1 MNGINQISVIS
12 ENVSDLQYKLT
23 DLTYDDLTNTTTIVN
38 NTQLYD
44 VVINGSFNVSN
55 IQIGN
60 TLTLSYG
67 GVMTFIDDGL
77 SGNVVDTIHNQTIY
91 GHKVFQSAEVDT
103 LTIDNMNAI
112 SITTQTVFG
121 NTIYSDNITNSQII
135 TTDTLVATSE
145 IYTGNINI
153 SDTIIADNITG
164 SAPGSFVYNATTVC
178 HKDAIINAP
187 SQTVIPGDL
196 VLPNSIGLSPFG
208 DDGLAIDVLDP
219 TNRSITFS
227 PPGNFN
233 LTTPAPIASLSC
245 GFALG
250 NTIVSYESL
259 APYLSKGFRG
269 LGTSANQPFIETVSG
284 LYTAFTP
291 TFSLSMANLLIKSG
305 YIDLTNHIV
314 SLDPFP
320 IGNYVNMAG
329 LNNPTFISGNVLTN
343 QYDITSRNPITPTTE
358 VTFSAVPLNST
369 TLVSIVNW
377 GGSNNFSFVT
387 EKFGI
392 QPGCRVTSNSAFF
405 NLTLSIAHTPPTITT
420 SDLSGYVFGGNLII
434 ESNPILPLNRRVV
447 GLGTG
452 VNGVPANTNS
462 YIETTPGTPSSKY
475 IVRNGSSLL
484 TPTNTATSTATGF
497 IKSVFGSS
505 WLVSTAPQ
513 TNNIFVEQSG
523 IPQATRLKDPT
534 GFFAGQSKIMQLHQ
548 LNGYTISATS
558 TPAFTAI
565 GMVSSTTEIKLT
577 TNPAVT
583 TQMIENTTTP
593 NQFVVNGTQVSSYN
607 GTNQLITSSG
617 LTAQTATSTT
627 IKGYMRTTTL
637 FEGRGL
643 GNSTPRLNWFIS
655 GTNIG
660 ANKNYVSVASSASP
674 FTLGASTNTATTP
687 TGLALA
693 GFTKYRDANSFFLV
707 LANSTPFKFA
717 DYLIH
722 SPTGSLPESTGLS
735 DGLNDPVSSNDIIVI
750 ADYSTYTSSS
760 VTVREPPIISQGYKA
775 YPVSVNTY
783 YVLETITLGATGY
796 INSTKLD
803 GVSPGFARDLA
814 LRGTFAS
821 NLYTTSSTLGSTTV
835 TTGFLGAIF
844 NGGAS
849 GYYFCS
855 NNSTNLIQNFIVAT
869 TIAPA
874 GSVIWN
880 SDLFDKG
887 SLTCSKLEWRVAPV
901 ASTPVAGTSIS
912 TSWYIRSNSV
922 DVGGG
927 FFDTEL
933 YMRTGTRIT
942 SFGPHFFINSV
953 TATTFNNSGLNGS
966 RITAYAQEA
975 TLNCIKATFR
985 GKTNMTATTQKGGDL
1000 GIFQQSALVYR
1011 IDTLGLYAPSI
1022 SDFIRI
1028 ANRTNVNN
1036 IRAVTSLGS
1045 NLYDITLEYTEGA
1058 LGSGFSY
1065 VITAPVS
1072 NTASLLPSTSVT
1084 GHLSEYLVAYTPGST
1099 YSYYP
1104 SNVNYSIFS
1113 PINMSFYAPVT
1124 YNTFT
1129 PQLYSVQ
1136 TPFLYSF
1143 VQPISISDFNK
1154 TTISFYNTETI
1165 QFYEYYNVT
1174 LPPSACELVG
1184 DVCTQT
1190 LTNKTFDRI
1199 GLQTITTQTSTQLG
1213 YTIRN
1218 TLTATTMA
1226 TANTWLEPPGNTG
1239 RITLASQGVYLLS
1252 YAFSTRTITVLMGC
1266 LSESATAPYATP
1278 STTDGT
1284 GVLCFSGS
1292 VNTNTNWITCSNTI
1306 VYVNTTANRIIYLWW
1321 ASNGVA
1327 LIKTNGNYFQAVR
1340 IA

>member
-1 MNGINQISVIS
+1 MSWLSDTSANRYIQTYFKNFVDLSGNLIVRHGNISLTNGSLNFSNGTSINGDAISVQ
-12 ENVSDLQYKLT
+12 DLS
-23 DLTYDDLTNTTTIVN
+23 V
-38 NTQLYD
+38 
-44 VVINGSFNVSN
+44 
-55 IQIGN
+55 N
-60 TLTLSYG
+60 TLT
-67 GVMTFIDDGL
+67 
-77 SGNVVDTIHNQTIY
+77 
-91 GHKVFQSAEVDT
+91 A
-103 LTIDNMNAI
+103 
-112 SITTQTVFG
+112 QTVNG
-121 NTIYSDNITNSQII
+121 NTINSDNITNTNII
-135 TTDTLVATSE
+135 TTDSLIAT
-145 IYTGNINI
+145 NIFADNFNI

-164 SAPGSFVYNATTVC
+164 SAPQSFVYNATTVC

-196 VLPNSIGLSPFG
+196 IRPNSIGLSPFG
-208 DDGLAIDVLDP
+208 DDGLAINVLDP
-219 TNRSITFS
+219 TNRTITFT
-227 PPGNFN
+227 PAGNFN

-259 APYLSKGFRG
+259 APYLNKGIRG
-269 LGTSANQPFIETVSG
+269 LGTSSSQPFIETVSG

-314 SLDPFP
+314 SLDAFP
-320 IGNYVNMAG
+320 IGHYINMAG

-343 QYDITSRNPITPTTE
+343 QYDITSRNAITPTSE

-405 NLTLSIAHTPPTITT
+405 NLTLSIPHTPPPITT
-420 SDLSGYVFGGNLII
+420 VDLSGYVFGGNLII

-452 VNGVPANTNS
+452 VNGVPVDTNS

-484 TPTNTATSTATGF
+484 TPTNTTTSTATGF

-505 WLVSTAPQ
+505 WLVSTAQQ
-513 TNNIFVEQSG
+513 TNNDFVEQTG
-523 IPQATRLKDPT
+523 IPQATRLLDPAGT
-534 GFFAGQSKIMQLHQ
+534 FFAGQSKIMRLNQI
-548 LNGYTISATS
+548 NGYTISATS

-565 GMVSSTTEIKLT
+565 GMVSSATEIKLT

-583 TQMIENTTTP
+583 TQLIENTTTP

-687 TGLALA
+687 TGSALA

-760 VTVREPPIISQGYKA
+760 VTVREPPILSQGYRA

-783 YVLETITLGATGY
+783 YVLETITLGATAY

-835 TTGFLGAIF
+835 TTGFTGAIF

-880 SDLFDKG
+880 SNLFDKG

-922 DVGGG
+922 DIGGG
-927 FFDTEL
+927 IFETEL

-942 SFGPHFFINSV
+942 SFGPHIFINSV
-953 TATTFNNSGLNGS
+953 TINSFNNSGLNGAY
-966 RITAYAQEA
+966 ITAYTQEP
-975 TLNCIKATFR
+975 TLNCLKATFR

-1011 IDTLGLYAPSI
+1011 IDTLGLYAPSV

-1028 ANRTNVNN
+1028 ASRTNVNT

-1065 VITAPVS
+1065 VITSPVTT
-1072 NTASLLPSTSVT
+1072 TASLLPSASIT

-1165 QFYEYYNVT
+1165 QFYEYYNIT
-1174 LPPSACELVG
+1174 LPPSACELIG
-1184 DVCTQT
+1184 DVCVQT
-1190 LTNKTFDRI
+1190 LTNKTLTSPIIDVSLNLFGSPFHYVNWTAIADRTGSTGSALTVAI
-1199 GLQTITTQTSTQLG
+1199 EGSTGLVPIASNATDCRLKYYYSVVGKTMYLNYLYQ
-1213 YTIRN
+1213 
-1218 TLTATTMA
+1218 ATTGIA
-1226 TANTWLEPPGNTG
+1226 QPAGTYYYWYRLPAGFTYPSWL
-1239 RITLASQGVYLLS
+1239 V
-1252 YAFSTRTITVLMGC
+1252 
-1266 LSESATAPYATP
+1266 SAGATP
-1278 STTDGT
+1278 SFASGT
-1284 GVLCFSGS
+1284 RVGSARLNVNGNLNFCSVYFFVSG
-1292 VNTNTNWITCSNTI
+1292 
-1306 VYVNTTANRIIYLWW
+1306 ANRFLLITREQTLFDYHGSANYTY
-1321 ASNGVA
+1321 ASANNCFTFEA
-1327 LIKTNGNYFQAVR
+1327 SLPLA
-1340 IA
+1340 

>member
-1 MNGINQISVIS
+1 MSWLSDPSANRYIQTYFKNFIDLSGNLTVRNGNIN
-12 ENVSDLQYKLT
+12 L
-23 DLTYDDLTNTTTIVN
+23 
-38 NTQLYD
+38 
-44 VVINGSFNVSN
+44 INGSLNGS
-55 IQIGN
+55 
-60 TLTLSYG
+60 
-67 GVMTFIDDGL
+67 
-77 SGNVVDTIHNQTIY
+77 
-91 GHKVFQSAEVDT
+91 
-103 LTIDNMNAI
+103 
-112 SITTQTVFG
+112 SITGLDLSVNILNAVTVNSTTV
-121 NTIYSDNITNSQII
+121 NTDTVNSDNITNTNII
-135 TTDTLVATSE
+135 TTDSLIAT
-145 IYTGNINI
+145 NIFADNFNI

-164 SAPGSFVYNATTVC
+164 TAPASFVYNATTVC

-187 SQTVIPGDL
+187 SQTVIAGDL
-196 VLPNSIGLSPFG
+196 VRPNSIGLIPSG
-208 DDGLAIDVLDP
+208 DNGLAINILNS
-219 TNRSITFS
+219 TNRSITFTPDGS
-227 PPGNFN
+227 FN
-233 LTTPAPIASLSC
+233 LTSPASIGSLSC

-259 APYLSKGFRG
+259 TPYLNKGIRG
-269 LGTSANQPFIETVSG
+269 SGTSANQPFITTVTG
-284 LYTAFTP
+284 DYVANTP

-305 YIDLTNHIV
+305 YIDLSNHIV

-320 IGNYVNMAG
+320 IGNYVNMVG
-329 LNNPTFISGNVLTN
+329 LNNPTFVSGNVLTN
-343 QYDITSRNPITPTTE
+343 QYDITSRNAITPTTE

-387 EKFGI
+387 QKHGI
-392 QPGCRVTSNSAFF
+392 IPSTRVTNNSAFF
-405 NLTLSIAHTPPTITT
+405 NLTLSTAHTPPAIPTV
-420 SDLSGYVFGGNLII
+420 DLSGYVVSTNLII

-452 VNGVPANTNS
+452 VNGIPENTNS
-462 YIETTPGTPSSKY
+462 YIETTAGTPNSNY
-475 IVRNGSSLL
+475 IVRNGSALL
-484 TPTNTATSTATGF
+484 TPTNTASSTATGF
-497 IKSVFGSS
+497 VKSVLGSS
-505 WLVSTAPQ
+505 WLVSTVQQ
-513 TNNIFVEQSG
+513 TNNNFVANTG

-577 TNPAVT
+577 SNPAVT
-583 TQMIENTTTP
+583 NQLIENTTTP
-593 NQFVVNGTQVSSYN
+593 NQFVVNGTQVSAYN

-660 ANKNYVSVASSASP
+660 ANKNFVSVASSQSP
-674 FTLGASTNTATTP
+674 FTLGASSNSATTP
-687 TGLALA
+687 TGTVA
-693 GFTKYRDANSFFLV
+693 GFTKFRNLNSFFLV
-707 LANSTPFKFA
+707 VDNSSPFKFA
-717 DYLIH
+717 DYLI
-722 SPTGSLPESTGLS
+722 SSTSLPENTGLS
-735 DGLNDPVSSNDIIVI
+735 DGLNDPISSNDIIVI
-750 ADYSTYTSSS
+750 ADNATYPSTSGSLTN
-760 VTVREPPIISQGYKA
+760 REPPILSQGYMA

-783 YVLETITLGATGY
+783 YVLETITLPATSY

-803 GVSPGFARDLA
+803 GISQGFARDLD

-835 TTGFLGAIF
+835 TSGVLGAIF

-855 NNSTNLIQNFIVAT
+855 NNSTNLVENFIVAT

-874 GSVIWN
+874 GSVIYN
-880 SDLFDKG
+880 STTFDKG
-887 SLTCSKLEWRVAPV
+887 SLTCSKLEFRTAPT
-901 ASTPVAGTSIS
+901 ATTPVTGTSIS
-912 TSWYIRSNSV
+912 TSWYIRSNST

-927 FFDTEL
+927 FFETEL
-933 YMRTGTRIT
+933 YMRTGSRIT

-966 RITAYAQEA
+966 YIVAYTQEA

-1000 GIFQQSALVYR
+1000 GIFQISTFVYS
-1011 IDTLGLYAPSI
+1011 IDTLGLYVPAVN
-1022 SDFIRI
+1022 DFIRI
-1028 ANRTNVNN
+1028 VGSNVVNS
-1036 IRAVTSLGS
+1036 IRAVTSMGS
-1045 NLYDITLEYTEGA
+1045 NIYQITLEYTQGA

-1065 VITAPVS
+1065 VITSPVS
-1072 NTASLLPSTSVT
+1072 NTASLLPSASVT
-1084 GHLSEYLVAYTPGST
+1084 GHLSEYLVAYSAGST

-1124 YNTFT
+1124 YTTFT

-1136 TPFLYSF
+1136 TPFVYSF

-1154 TTISFYNTETI
+1154 TTISFYNTENI
-1165 QFYEYYNVT
+1165 SFYEYYNVT

-1190 LTNKTFDRI
+1190 LTNKTLTSPILTSPIIDVSLNLFGSPFHYVNWTAIADRTGTTGSALTVAI
-1199 GLQTITTQTSTQLG
+1199 QGSTGLVPVASNATDCRLKYYYSVVGKTMYLNYLYQ
-1213 YTIRN
+1213 
-1218 TLTATTMA
+1218 ATTGIAQPAGTYYYWYRLPAGFTYPSWLVSAGATPSFASGTRVGSARLNVNGNINYCSVYFFVSGVNRFLLITREQTLFDYHGSANYTYA
-1226 TANTWLEPPGNTG
+1226 TANNCFTFEASVP
-1239 RITLASQGVYLLS
+1239 LA
-1252 YAFSTRTITVLMGC
+1252 
-1266 LSESATAPYATP
+1266 
-1278 STTDGT
+1278 
-1284 GVLCFSGS
+1284 
-1292 VNTNTNWITCSNTI
+1292 
-1306 VYVNTTANRIIYLWW
+1306 
-1321 ASNGVA
+1321 
-1327 LIKTNGNYFQAVR
+1327 
-1340 IA
+1340 

>member
-1 MNGINQISVIS
+1 MSWLADTSANRYIQTYFKNFVDLSGDLIVRHGNINLDNGSLNFSNGTSINGGAISVQ
-12 ENVSDLQYKLT
+12 DLS
-23 DLTYDDLTNTTTIVN
+23 V
-38 NTQLYD
+38 
-44 VVINGSFNVSN
+44 
-55 IQIGN
+55 N
-60 TLTLSYG
+60 TLT
-67 GVMTFIDDGL
+67 
-77 SGNVVDTIHNQTIY
+77 
-91 GHKVFQSAEVDT
+91 A
-103 LTIDNMNAI
+103 LTVN
-112 SITTQTVFG
+112 G
-121 NTIYSDNITNSQII
+121 NTINSDNITNTNII
-135 TTDTLVATSE
+135 TTDSLIAT
-145 IYTGNINI
+145 NIFADNFNI

-164 SAPGSFVYNATTVC
+164 SAPQSFVYNATTVC

-196 VLPNSIGLSPFG
+196 IRPNSIGLVPFG

-219 TNRSITFS
+219 TNRSITFT
-227 PPGNFN
+227 PAGNFN

-259 APYLSKGFRG
+259 APYLNKGIRG
-269 LGTSANQPFIETVSG
+269 AGTSANQPFIDIVTGSYV
-284 LYTAFTP
+284 ANTP

-305 YIDLTNHIV
+305 YIDLSNHIV
-314 SLDPFP
+314 SLDAFP
-320 IGNYVNMAG
+320 IGNYVNMVG
-329 LNNPTFISGNVLTN
+329 LNNPTFVSANVLTN
-343 QYDITSRNPITPTTE
+343 QYDITSRNAITPTTE

-387 EKFGI
+387 QKHGI
-392 QPGCRVTSNSAFF
+392 NPGTRVTNNNLANF
-405 NLTLSIAHTPPTITT
+405 NITLSTSHTPPTITT
-420 SDLSGYVFGGNLII
+420 VDLSGYVFGGNLII
-434 ESNPILPLNRRVV
+434 ESNPILSLNRRVV

-452 VNGVPANTNS
+452 VNGVPVDINS

-475 IVRNGSSLL
+475 IVRNGSTLL
-484 TPTNTATSTATGF
+484 TPTNTTTSTATGF

-505 WLVSTAPQ
+505 WLVSTAQQ
-513 TNNIFVEQSG
+513 TNNDFVEQTG
-523 IPQATRLKDPT
+523 IPQATRLLDPAGT
-534 GFFAGQSKIMQLHQ
+534 FFAGQSKIMRLNQI
-548 LNGYTISATS
+548 NGYTISATS

-565 GMVSSTTEIKLT
+565 GMVSSGTEIKLT

-583 TQMIENTTTP
+583 TQLIENTTTP
-593 NQFVVNGTQVSSYN
+593 NQYVVNGSQVSAYN

-617 LTAQTATSTT
+617 LTAQTAVSTT

-643 GNSTPRLNWFIS
+643 GNSIPRLNWFIS
-655 GTNIG
+655 GTNIN
-660 ANKNYVSVASSASP
+660 ANKNYVSVASSQSP

-687 TGLALA
+687 TGSALA
-693 GFTKYRDANSFFLV
+693 GFTKFRDANSFYLV

-722 SPTGSLPESTGLS
+722 SPTGSLPESTALS

-750 ADYSTYTSSS
+750 GDYSTYTSSS
-760 VTVREPPIISQGYKA
+760 VTVREPPIISQGYRA

-783 YVLETITLGATGY
+783 YVLESITLAATAY

-803 GVSPGFARDLA
+803 GVSPGFARDLD

-855 NNSTNLIQNFIVAT
+855 NNSTNLIENFIVAT

-874 GSVIWN
+874 GSVIYN
-880 SDLFDKG
+880 SNLFDKG
-887 SLTCSKLEWRVAPV
+887 SLTCSKLEFRTAPV
-901 ASTPVAGTSIS
+901 ASTPVTGTSIS
-912 TSWYIRSNSV
+912 TSWYIRSNST

-927 FFDTEL
+927 FFETEL
-933 YMRTGTRIT
+933 YMRTGSRVT
-942 SFGPHFFINSV
+942 SFGPHFFFNSV
-953 TATTFNNSGLNGS
+953 TVTTFNNSGLNGS
-966 RITAYAQEA
+966 YIVAYTQEA
-975 TLNCIKATFR
+975 TLNCLKATFR

-1000 GIFQQSALVYR
+1000 GIFQISTFVYR
-1011 IDTLGLYAPSI
+1011 IDTLGLYVPAVN
-1022 SDFIRI
+1022 DFIRI
-1028 ANRTNVNN
+1028 VTRTNVNN

-1045 NLYDITLEYTEGA
+1045 NLYDLTLEYTEGA

-1065 VITAPVS
+1065 VITSPVTT
-1072 NTASLLPSTSVT
+1072 TASLLPSTSVT

-1113 PINMSFYAPVT
+1113 PINMSFYAPTT

-1129 PQLYSVQ
+1129 PQTYSVQ
-1136 TPFLYSF
+1136 TPFQYSF

-1165 QFYEYYNVT
+1165 LQFYEYYNIT
-1174 LPPSACELVG
+1174 LPPSACELIG
-1184 DVCTQT
+1184 DVCVQT
-1190 LTNKTFDRI
+1190 LTNKTLTSPIIDVSLNLFGSPFHYVNWTAIADRTGTTGSALTVAI
-1199 GLQTITTQTSTQLG
+1199 QGSTGLVPIASNATDCRLKYYYSIVGKTMYLNYLYQ
-1213 YTIRN
+1213 
-1218 TLTATTMA
+1218 ATTGATQPAGTYYYWYRLPAGFTYPSWLVSAGATPSFSSGTRVGSARLNVNGNINYCSVYYFVSGVNRFLLITREQTLFDYHGSANYTYA
-1226 TANTWLEPPGNTG
+1226 TANNCFTFEASLP
-1239 RITLASQGVYLLS
+1239 LA
-1252 YAFSTRTITVLMGC
+1252 
-1266 LSESATAPYATP
+1266 
-1278 STTDGT
+1278 
-1284 GVLCFSGS
+1284 
-1292 VNTNTNWITCSNTI
+1292 
-1306 VYVNTTANRIIYLWW
+1306 
-1321 ASNGVA
+1321 
-1327 LIKTNGNYFQAVR
+1327 
-1340 IA
+1340 